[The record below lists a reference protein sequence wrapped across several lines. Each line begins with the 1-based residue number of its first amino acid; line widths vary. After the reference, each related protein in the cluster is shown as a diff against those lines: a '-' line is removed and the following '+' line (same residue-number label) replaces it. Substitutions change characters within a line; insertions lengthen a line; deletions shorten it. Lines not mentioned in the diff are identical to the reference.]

1 MVRIGDI
8 LLQEKIITDEQLNK
22 GLQLQREN
30 GNKKRLGEIFLD
42 LKYITEDE
50 LLLALSKSLK
60 LEIVGLKKKYIS
72 LEVINKVPKNIAL
85 SHILVPIEIKQ
96 NKLILAMS
104 DPLNYYALEE
114 IKSIVNMPIETV
126 IARKSEILEAI
137 ELGYKELETQNAISK
152 TKNILGM
159 SSKNVQEIFTSEL
172 DTPIVS
178 VINTLLLKAESIG
191 ASDIHIEPFEKYVQV
206 RLRVDGQLIDYTT
219 LPIIS
224 EPVLSNRIKVLSNL
238 NIAERRVPQDGH
250 FNIKLE
256 GILFN
261 VRVSILPTV
270 FGEKIVLRFLNQH
283 SDVDYK
289 ERYGMNEYNYNQ
301 VSQMLKNPYG
311 LIYLTG
317 PTGSGK
323 TTTLY
328 MLLNTLKDGKVNIST
343 IEDPVEQY
351 MEKINQTQ
359 INLAAGLTFST
370 GLRSLLRQ
378 DPDILMV
385 GETRDSETAKISVSA
400 AITGHLVLSTL
411 HTNDALSAILRLEDM
426 GVEPYMVGNA
436 LIGLV
441 AQRLTK
447 KICPYCKE
455 EYKLPEYEAIVV
467 NMDRGYRGKGCP
479 HCNNTGYKGRLAV
492 HESIVIDSELR
503 TLISKRSEMPE
514 ILEYVKSKGFISL
527 KSNLIDEIRAGN
539 TTVNELLR
547 LSSQD
552 EIG

>member
-8 LLQEKIITDEQLNK
+8 LLQEKIITEEQLTI
-22 GLQLQREN
+22 GLKLQRED

-42 LKYITEDE
+42 LGYITEDE

-60 LEIVGLKKKYIS
+60 LEIVSLKKKYIFVD
-72 LEVINKVPKNIAL
+72 VINKIPKNIAL
-85 SHILVPIEIKQ
+85 NHILVPIEIKQ

-104 DPLNYYALEE
+104 DPLDYYALEE

-126 IARKSEILEAI
+126 IARKSEILETI
-137 ELGYKELETQNAISK
+137 ELGYKELETQNAINK

-159 SSKNVQEIFTSEL
+159 GSKNVQEIFTSEL
-172 DTPIVS
+172 DTPIVA

-191 ASDIHIEPFEKYVQV
+191 ASDIHIEPFENHVQV

-238 NIAERRVPQDGH
+238 NIAERRIPQDGH

-289 ERYGMNEYNYNQ
+289 ERFGMNEYNYKQ

-328 MLLNTLKDGKVNIST
+328 MLLNALKSGKVNIST

-359 INLAAGLTFST
+359 INLAAGLTFSS

-436 LIGLV
+436 LVGLV

-455 EYKLPEYEAIVV
+455 EYTLPEYEAVV
-467 NMDRGYRGKGCP
+467 VQMSKGFRGKGCP
-479 HCNNTGYKGRLAV
+479 HCNKTGYKGRIAV
-492 HESIVIDSELR
+492 HESVVIDTELK
-503 TLISKRSEMPE
+503 TLISKRSEMPQ
-514 ILEYVKSKGFISL
+514 IIEYVKSKGFKSL
-527 KSNLIDEIRAGN
+527 KENLIDEIKVGN

-547 LSSQD
+547 LSSQE